1 MLEVKIQATGTVETP
16 EQADERSKLDP
27 IDAYEEAASKAREE
41 ANARR
46 ISKEAAFDE
55 LHPLMVQ
62 FKLGSFTTENM
73 KDVGHHYR
81 VLAEIM
87 VLTLRDC
94 PDRDACLRSLLESLD
109 AAISAMKEEP

>member
-16 EQADERSKLDP
+16 EQADERRRM
-27 IDAYEEAASKAREE
+27 EAV
-41 ANARR
+41 NARR

-94 PDRDACLRSLLESLD
+94 PDRDACLRSLLASLD
-109 AAISAMKEEP
+109 AAISAMKAEP